1 MTSNFVPAGL
11 TVLAMGCTVGWTT
24 VALKKLESADSPIPL
39 TKSQAS
45 WIASAHD
52 IGHMISPIPAGLV
65 VNIIG
70 PKKCLIVSAIIES
83 VGWLLIIFTR
93 DIMALYITRLLF
105 GISMGIIFTIAPL
118 YLAEI
123 SSPELRGAFGVSF
136 ESWMYLGHVVEFTV
150 GPYVSYE
157 VLGIVSLSIP
167 VVFLLMSFWM
177 AESPYFYVRK
187 NNHDAAKKTYS
198 KLSGLGENQLQLLHN
213 IDKIEEQIEAREHGR
228 LKDLFGSAVYRR
240 FLMIVLVLALVQ
252 RFSGMSAVVAYAAFI
267 FPNTIGGLSSSWY
280 TILFGVITL
289 LFTFVSAGL
298 IDKAGRRVL
307 TMTSCFGGFIVELL
321 TSLYFFLALKN
332 IVDTTYISWIP
343 FITISSY
350 AGFYSIGMGPIVTI
364 IQSELF
370 PPNIKGVAASIVT
383 IVHAGSS
390 SVVTKMYQVVS
401 DSWGYYVSFFIF
413 SLSCLFGSIF
423 TYFFVPETKG
433 KSLIEIQ
440 DNL

>member
-1 MTSNFVPAGL
+1 
-11 TVLAMGCTVGWTT
+11 MGCTVGWTT
-24 VALKKLESADSPIPL
+24 VALKKLEGAGSPIPL
-39 TKSQAS
+39 SKSQAS

-52 IGHMISPIPAGLV
+52 IGHMISPIPAGLI

-70 PKKCLIVSAIIES
+70 PKKCLILSAVIES
-83 VGWLLIIFTR
+83 VGWLVIIFTR
-93 DIMALYITRLLF
+93 NITALYITRLLF
-105 GISMGIIFTIAPL
+105 GIAMGIIFTICPL

-123 SSPELRGAFGVSF
+123 SSPKIRGALGVSF
-136 ESWMYLGHVVEFTV
+136 ESWQYLGHVIEFTV
-150 GPYVSYE
+150 GPYVSYD
-157 VLGIVSLSIP
+157 VLAIVSLSIP
-167 VVFLLMSFWM
+167 VVFLIMSFWM
-177 AESPYFYVRK
+177 AESPYYYIRK
-187 NNHDAAKKTYS
+187 NNHVAARKTYS
-198 KLSGLGENQLQLLHN
+198 KLLGFGDEQLPEVLDE
-213 IDKIEEQIEAREHGR
+213 IDKIQEQIDSREHGR

-280 TILFGVITL
+280 TILFGVVTL

-298 IDKAGRRVL
+298 IDRVGRRVL
-307 TMTSCFGGFIVELL
+307 TMTSCFGGFVVELL

-350 AGFYSIGMGPIVTI
+350 AGFYSIGMGPIVTL

-390 SVVTKMYQVVS
+390 SLVTKMYQVVS
-401 DSWGYYVSFFIF
+401 DDSGYYVSFFIF

-433 KSLIEIQ
+433 KSLVEIQ
-440 DNL
+440 DGL